1 MWWINVFGVL
11 GLAAVISG
19 QREAVL
25 LLLLWI
31 TWPLLSQAIQ
41 NLRSRDNSRREKE
54 KEEVEEVEVVEGEI
68 VYSEA
73 PRQAR
78 GELPHSTRPAL
89 PDPDVVEVEFKELL
103 PPSTPK
109 WQKAVAYVFYAIGL
123 FFIATGALVLI
134 ASVLSVL
141 R

>member
-1 MWWINVFGVL
+1 MWWTSVLAIL
-11 GLAAVISG
+11 GLAAFIGG
-19 QREAVL
+19 QKEAL
-25 LLLLWI
+25 LLLIIWI
-31 TWPLLSQAIQ
+31 AWPLLRQVIQ
-41 NLRSRDNSRREKE
+41 NFRDNSRREE
-54 KEEVEEVEVVEGEI
+54 REEDIEVEGEI
-68 VYSEA
+68 VYPE
-73 PRQAR
+73 PFERVR

-89 PDPDVVEVEFKELL
+89 PDPDVVEVEFKELP

-123 FFIATGALVLI
+123 LFIATGTLVLI

>member
-1 MWWINVFGVL
+1 MWWTSVLAIL
-11 GLAAVISG
+11 GLAALLG
-19 QREAVL
+19 QKEAL
-25 LLLLWI
+25 LFLIIWI
-31 TWPLLSQAIQ
+31 AWPLLRQVIQ
-41 NLRSRDNSRREKE
+41 NLRDNSRREERKE
-54 KEEVEEVEVVEGEI
+54 DIEVVEGEI
-68 VYSEA
+68 VYPE
-73 PRQAR
+73 PLERVR

-123 FFIATGALVLI
+123 LFIATGALVLI

>member
-1 MWWINVFGVL
+1 MAIL
-11 GLAAVISG
+11 GLAAFIGG
-19 QREAVL
+19 QKEAL
-25 LLLLWI
+25 LFLIIWI
-31 TWPLLSQAIQ
+31 AWPLLRQVIQ
-41 NLRSRDNSRREKE
+41 NLRDNSRREERKR
-54 KEEVEEVEVVEGEI
+54 V
-68 VYSEA
+68 
-73 PRQAR
+73 R
-78 GELPHSTRPAL
+78 GKLPHSTRPAL

-123 FFIATGALVLI
+123 LFIATGTLVLI

>member
-1 MWWINVFGVL
+1 MWWTSVLAIL
-11 GLAAVISG
+11 GLAAFIGG
-19 QREAVL
+19 QKEAL
-25 LLLLWI
+25 LLLIIWI
-31 TWPLLSQAIQ
+31 AWPLLRQVIQ
-41 NLRSRDNSRREKE
+41 NFRDNSRREE
-54 KEEVEEVEVVEGEI
+54 REEDIEVEGEI
-68 VYSEA
+68 VYPE
-73 PRQAR
+73 PFERVR

-123 FFIATGALVLI
+123 SFLVAGALVLI

>member
-11 GLAAVISG
+11 GLAAVIGG

-31 TWPLLSQAIQ
+31 FWPLLRQVIQ
-41 NLRSRDNSRREKE
+41 NLRDNSRREE
-54 KEEVEEVEVVEGEI
+54 REEDIEVVEGEI
-68 VYSEA
+68 VYPE
-73 PRQAR
+73 PLERVR

-103 PPSTPK
+103 PPPTPR
-109 WQKAVAYVFYAIGL
+109 WQKAVAHVFYAIGL
-123 FFIATGALVLI
+123 FFLVAGALMLI

-141 R
+141 G

>member
-1 MWWINVFGVL
+1 MWWTSVLAIL
-11 GLAAVISG
+11 GLAAFIGG
-19 QREAVL
+19 QKEAL
-25 LLLLWI
+25 LLLIIWI
-31 TWPLLSQAIQ
+31 AWPLLRQVIQ
-41 NLRSRDNSRREKE
+41 NLRDNSRREE
-54 KEEVEEVEVVEGEI
+54 REVVEGEI
-68 VYSEA
+68 VYPE
-73 PRQAR
+73 PLERVR

-123 FFIATGALVLI
+123 LFIATGALVLI
-134 ASVLSVL
+134 ASVL

>member
-1 MWWINVFGVL
+1 MWWTSVLAIL
-11 GLAAVISG
+11 GLAAFIGG
-19 QREAVL
+19 QKEAL
-25 LLLLWI
+25 LLLIIWI
-31 TWPLLSQAIQ
+31 AWPLLRQVIQ
-41 NLRSRDNSRREKE
+41 NLRDNSRREE
-54 KEEVEEVEVVEGEI
+54 REEDIEVEGEI
-68 VYSEA
+68 VYPE
-73 PRQAR
+73 PLERVR

>member
-1 MWWINVFGVL
+1 MRWTSVLVIL
-11 GLAAVISG
+11 GLAAFIGG
-19 QREAVL
+19 QKEAL
-25 LLLLWI
+25 LLLIIWI
-31 TWPLLSQAIQ
+31 AWPLLRQVIQ
-41 NLRSRDNSRREKE
+41 NLRDNSRREE
-54 KEEVEEVEVVEGEI
+54 REEDIEVVEGEI
-68 VYSEA
+68 VYPE
-73 PRQAR
+73 PLERVR

-109 WQKAVAYVFYAIGL
+109 WQKAVAYAFYATGL
-123 FFIATGALVLI
+123 LFIATGALVLI